1 MVLFAEG
8 VPAAAM
14 VPVPLGPLVDAEF
27 RRREEAA
34 VVDDVEETER

>member
-8 VPAAAM
+8 VPAAAT
-14 VPVPLGPLVDAEF
+14 VPVPGPPAEAES

-34 VVDDVEETER
+34 VVDDVGETER